1 MKKMSERE
9 QEVKDPVP
17 GSSQSGQA
25 FLNFAFLPV
34 GGEGLGLFGD
44 SGCLFL
50 QS

>member
-1 MKKMSERE
+1 MSERE
-9 QEVKDPVP
+9 QEAKDPVP
-17 GSSQSGQA
+17 SGKV

-44 SGCLFL
+44 LGCLFL